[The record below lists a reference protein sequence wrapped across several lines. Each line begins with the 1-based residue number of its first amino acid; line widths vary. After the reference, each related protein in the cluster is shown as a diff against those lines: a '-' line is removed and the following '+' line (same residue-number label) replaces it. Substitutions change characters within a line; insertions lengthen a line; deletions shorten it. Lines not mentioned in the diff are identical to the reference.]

1 MVRHVFIE
9 TFGCQMNEVDSG
21 RILALLGDMAYVP
34 VPTRDEADLILL
46 NTCSI
51 REKASHKVYSAIG
64 ALRGW
69 KRHSK
74 GRLIA
79 VGGCLAQEAGEEI
92 RRRAP
97 HVDIVFG
104 THNIASLP
112 EMIRNAE
119 VRRKRTVSVEMTGDT
134 RHWDILPYVP
144 EGAVA
149 TMVTIMQGCEN
160 FCAYCI
166 VPYVRGPEVSRPAGQ
181 IVAEIQGLS
190 ERGVHEVLLLGQNVN
205 SYGKKEGEIPFHQ
218 LLRRISGIDG
228 IDRIRFITSHPR
240 DLDRPTIELFGELE
254 KLCPHIHLPIQAGSD
269 RILDAMGRGYTR
281 KAYLAKVDALRE
293 QRPEI
298 AFSTDFIVGFPGET
312 EDDFRR
318 TIEVMET
325 VRYDYCFSFKY
336 SPRAGTAAA
345 LLDGAASMAEAD
357 ERLQRVLVL
366 QDIHTA
372 QRLEAMIGK
381 TVEVLVEKP
390 SSRDASHLFGRTGC
404 YKAVNFSAKEVGVG
418 AQFRQVLVD
427 KAGAHSLSGK
437 EV

>member
-1 MVRHVFIE
+1 MVRRVFIE

-21 RILALLGDMAYVP
+21 RILTLLGGLGYLQVTD
-34 VPTRDEADLILL
+34 RDEADLILL

-69 KRHSK
+69 KGHRK
-74 GRLIA
+74 GRILAI
-79 VGGCLAQEAGEEI
+79 GGCLAQEAGDEI

-97 HVDIVFG
+97 YVDIVFG

-119 VRRKRTVSVEMTGDT
+119 TRRRKSVSVEMTGDT
-134 RHWDILPYVP
+134 RHWDILPCLP
-144 EGAVA
+144 EGSVG

-160 FCAYCI
+160 YCAYCI
-166 VPYVRGPEVSRPAGQ
+166 VPFVRGPEVSRPAG
-181 IVAEIQGLS
+181 EIISEIRALS
-190 ERGVHEVLLLGQNVN
+190 EKGVREVLLLGQNVN
-205 SYGKKEGEIPFHQ
+205 SYGKKEGEIAFHR
-218 LLRRISGIDG
+218 LLRRISDIDG

-240 DLDRPTIELFGELE
+240 DLDEPTIGLFGDLD
-254 KLCPHIHLPIQAGSD
+254 KLCPHVHLPIQAGSD
-269 RILDAMGRGYTR
+269 RILAAMGRGYTR
-281 KAYLAKVDALRE
+281 EVYLSKVDALRAM
-293 QRPEI
+293 RPDI

-318 TIEVMET
+318 TIEVMEF

-345 LLDGAASMAEAD
+345 SMDGAASPGDAD
-357 ERLQRVLVL
+357 DRLQRLLAL
-366 QDIHTA
+366 QDLHTA
-372 QRLEAMIGK
+372 QRLEGMIGK

-390 SSRDASHLFGRTGC
+390 SSRDASRLFGRTGC
-404 YKAVNFSAKEVGVG
+404 YKAVNFSSKPGSDPNP
-418 AQFRQVLVD
+418 FRQVLVE

-437 EV
+437 EA